1 MFAVIRTG
9 GKQYRVAPNDII
21 EIEKI
26 AGEPGDIVQLGDVLM
41 LAGEGD
47 PKTGS
52 PVAGASVA
60 AEVLEQKR
68 ADKII
73 VFKKKRRQGYR
84 RTRGHRQLLTAL
96 RITEIL
102 TDGKKPSKAAAKPAP
117 AKTETKAAEKPA
129 DTKAETKPA
138 AKQAEKKAEAKPE
151 AKKPAPQERKA
162 RAPARNTPPAA
173 KREAKEVPA
182 KAKPTG
188 RTARCWSTRSS
199 FTCRFSGSSPT
210 SSSITVPPSASRNSP
225 RWRVEAPVNAPFS

>member
-26 AGEPGDIVQLGDVLM
+26 AGEPGDIVELADVILLG
-41 LAGEGD
+41 GEGG

-52 PVAGASVA
+52 PTIAGASVA
-60 AEVLEQKR
+60 AEVVEQKR

-84 RTRGHRQLLTAL
+84 RTAGHRQMLTSV

-117 AKTETKAAEKPA
+117 K
-129 DTKAETKPA
+129 KAETKVA
-138 AKQAEKKAEAKPE
+138 AKPVEKKAAAKPTAKKAEAKPAAKAP
-151 AKKPAPQERKA
+151 AKKA
-162 RAPARNTPPAA
+162 AA
-173 KREAKEVPA
+173 KPK
-182 KAKPTG
+182 K
-188 RTARCWSTRSS
+188 S
-199 FTCRFSGSSPT
+199 
-210 SSSITVPPSASRNSP
+210 
-225 RWRVEAPVNAPFS
+225 